1 MRGDA
6 PRPGADIRRRARTER
21 LVDDD
26 AAPAPGSPVSLRIGD
41 PAPEVTL
48 AGVQGEVTRVWSLS
62 ALRGQPVVLV
72 FYPGDG
78 TPVCTRQLVT
88 YTDEIEAFAEVG
100 AQVLAISPQS
110 IESHQAFAADNGGFA
125 FPLLADEERAV
136 GGAYGIIG
144 PLGFYRRSVFVVD
157 AHCRVSWIHRAVA
170 GLSFQPP
177 DDIVAAI
184 GGTERARP

>member
-1 MRGDA
+1 MSQATPGSGAAVDRPVAA
-6 PRPGADIRRRARTER
+6 PPVSRPVGGELRPGLRVGDH
-21 LVDDD
+21 
-26 AAPAPGSPVSLRIGD
+26 APDFTLPGVEGT
-41 PAPEVTL
+41 ATG
-48 AGVQGEVTRVWSLS
+48 AWTLS

-88 YTDEIEAFAEVG
+88 YTDEIEAFADVG

-110 IESHQAFAADNGGFA
+110 VASHQRFAADNGGFA
-125 FPLLADEERAV
+125 FPLLADEDTAV
-136 GGAYGIIG
+136 GEAYGIIG
-144 PLGFYRRSVFVVD
+144 PLGFYRRSVFVVEPEGTIG
-157 AHCRVSWIHRAVA
+157 WIHRAVA

-184 GGTERARP
+184 GGR